1 MIHSGAL
8 FVARTASGLS
18 SRDRPLHVGE
28 PQGSPSSPRTPSS
41 FLYARPMPIPRRLER
56 FILGTMMSLV
66 ALVAERRV
74 VKALGKKR
82 R

>member
-1 MIHSGAL
+1 MSRGRCWGTSRL
-8 FVARTASGLS
+8 VPPDLS
-18 SRDRPLHVGE
+18 AGPLGG
-28 PQGSPSSPRTPSS
+28 QGSAT
-41 FLYARPMPIPRRLER
+41 LGPMRIPRRLER